1 MQAQTSAYNIKYTL
15 SLEFKL
21 NFATRYSCATLETT
35 IQKVKIKT
43 PFSYLMKGKRDSG
56 IETNQQKNAN
66 QFTTNEEHQQHQH
79 QHKKKLN
86 QLVI

>member
-1 MQAQTSAYNIKYTL
+1 
-15 SLEFKL
+15 
-21 NFATRYSCATLETT
+21 
-35 IQKVKIKT
+35 
-43 PFSYLMKGKRDSG
+43 MKGKRDSG